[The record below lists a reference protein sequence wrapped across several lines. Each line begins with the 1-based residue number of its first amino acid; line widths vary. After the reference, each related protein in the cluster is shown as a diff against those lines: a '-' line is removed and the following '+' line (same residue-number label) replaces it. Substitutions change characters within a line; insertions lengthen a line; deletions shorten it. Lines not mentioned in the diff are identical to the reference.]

1 MAGTPKKR
9 ASDMTGRQI
18 DAANKKRD
26 AEKAERAKEM
36 SMATAAAKEVEETGV
51 VDLTDPKSPKTFDA
65 DGNRVDEVEEEA
77 VEETIVDVNT
87 KMVEVRVNEDI
98 DMTFAGES
106 YKMKVG
112 PTYKIPAHIAD
123 WLEEKGIV
131 WH

>member
-26 AEKAERAKEM
+26 AEKAARDKEM
-36 SMATAAAKEVEETGV
+36 SMATAAAKEVEETGL
-51 VDLTDPKSPKTFDA
+51 VDLSDPKNPKTFDA
-65 DGNRVDEVEEEA
+65 DGNPVAKDEVEVDEA
-77 VEETIVDVNT
+77 VVEVSE

-98 DMTFAGES
+98 DMTFAGQP
-106 YKMKVG
+106 YNMKVG
-112 PTYKIPAHIAD
+112 PTYKIPAHIAN
-123 WLEEKGIV
+123 WLEEKGII